1 MQSLQL
7 CSLQSPS
14 HLLLPSHYSAKY
26 LSKAFPSQSHASHY
40 LTWSHQH
47 LVILSL
53 GASDLNSHV
62 HGSAPSVQTQE
73 PLTNIHKPA
82 APTALRCF
90 CSGTSQGLLKTPTW
104 QWKKAS
110 EELHVQLTAALGP
123 GAGTE
128 RLLQL
133 GRELGA
139 TSSSEQISPCI
150 PTTEACRASEQTDC
164 FKDKLAPS
172 KPA

>member
-1 MQSLQL
+1 MKARALLAVRAPLGVQSLQL

-26 LSKAFPSQSHASHY
+26 LSKAFPSQSHATHY

-47 LVILSL
+47 LVTLSL

-62 HGSAPSVQTQE
+62 NGSAPSVQTHE

-90 CSGTSQGLLKTPTW
+90 CFGTSQGLLKTPTW

-110 EELHVQLTAALGP
+110 EELHVQPTAALGSRSRD
-123 GAGTE
+123 GKAARAGE
-128 RLLQL
+128 
-133 GRELGA
+133 EIGA
-139 TSSSEQISPCI
+139 TSSSEQVSPCI
-150 PTTEACRASEQTDC
+150 PHHRSVQS
-164 FKDKLAPS
+164 F
-172 KPA
+172 

>member
-1 MQSLQL
+1 MKARALLDVRALLGVQSLEL

-62 HGSAPSVQTQE
+62 NGSAPSLQTHE

-82 APTALRCF
+82 APTALRCLCF
-90 CSGTSQGLLKTPTW
+90 GSSQRLLKTPTW
-104 QWKKAS
+104 QRKKAS
-110 EELHVQLTAALGP
+110 EELHVQPTAALGSRS
-123 GAGTE
+123 GEGKAARAGE
-128 RLLQL
+128 Q
-133 GRELGA
+133 LGA
-139 TSSSEQISPCI
+139 TSSSGQVSPRISHYRS
-150 PTTEACRASEQTDC
+150 AQS
-164 FKDKLAPS
+164 F
-172 KPA
+172 

>member
-150 PTTEACRASEQTDC
+150 PHHRSLQS
-164 FKDKLAPS
+164 F
-172 KPA
+172 